1 VVGLEGTFLGNAEVV
16 RLDIGELRELNTEL
30 AKMGSS
36 DFLIELLGQDVDTNG
51 PGLGVGPQ
59 SELSKNLVGEGV
71 GHDERRVASSTTKVD
86 KTTLSKENDVVTV
99 LHGET
104 INLGLDVLN
113 RSGVG
118 LEPGDIDFNIEV
130 TNVADNSIIL
140 HGLEVLTNNDITAAS
155 GGNEDV
161 SLTNSSLH
169 GGDFE
174 TFHSSLKSVD
184 GIDFGDDNTGT
195 EGSESSS
202 ATLTD
207 ITVTGNNGDLTSN
220 HNIGGTLDTIEKGFT
235 ATVQVI
241 ELGLGDGVVDVDGRK
256 LQGTVLHHLVK
267 VVDTSGGLLGET
279 LDTSEQ
285 LRVLLVDNVGKITT
299 IIKNHVE
306 GLSIREE
313 QSLLDTPD
321 EFLISL
327 TLPGVDR
334 DTSGSDGSSGVI
346 LGGEDVAGRPGN
358 ISTESSEGLNEN
370 SGLLKGYTIKTRL
383 SVPNFHNI
391 ITMIVWKKHLRWS
404 CASNQQCGHP

>member
-1 VVGLEGTFLGNAEVV
+1 VVRLEGTFLGNAEIV
-16 RLDIGELRELNTEL
+16 RLDIGELGELNTEL
-30 AKMGSS
+30 AKMGIG
-36 DFLIELLGQDVDTNG
+36 DFLIELLGQDVDTDG

-59 SELSKNLVGEGV
+59 SELSKDLVGEGV
-71 GHDERRVASSTTKVD
+71 GHDERRMASSTTKVD

-113 RSGVG
+113 GSGVG
-118 LEPGDIDFNIEV
+118 LEPSDIDFDIEMA
-130 TNVADNSIIL
+130 NVADNSIIL
-140 HGLEVLTNNDITAAS
+140 HGLKVWASNDITAAS
-155 GGNEDV
+155 GGNENV
-161 SLTNSSLH
+161 SLLDSLLH

-184 GIDFGDDNTGT
+184 GIDFGDDDTGT

-207 ITVTGNNGDLTSN
+207 ITVSGNNGDLTSN

-267 VVDTSGGLLGET
+267 VVDTGGGLLGET

-285 LRVLLVDNVGKITT
+285 VGVLLVDNVGKITT
-299 IIKNHVE
+299 IIEDHVE
-306 GLSIREE
+306 RLSVREE

-327 TLPGVDR
+327 TLPGVDG
-334 DTSGSDGSSGVI
+334 DTSGSDGSSSVI

-358 ISTESSEGLNEN
+358 ISTKSSEGLDEN
-370 SGLLKGYTIKTRL
+370 SGLLKKNWVYNETRL
-383 SVPNFHNI
+383 SVFSFSLYTTP
-391 ITMIVWKKHLRWS
+391 MMVWI
-404 CASNQQCGHP
+404 